1 MTKAPKQSSVHVG
14 IWQSIPSPMVSR
26 YLATMG
32 WDWIVLDMQ
41 HGSMSF
47 ETAYECVQVI
57 RKCGARPI
65 VRVGIDRPFEVQRA
79 LDIGAAGVV
88 VPMVNSLEMARELAR
103 AAKYPPQGERSFG
116 SDAAILQ
123 GSDYPERANRET
135 LLLVQVEHAD
145 AVAVVEEM
153 LAIDGVDGC
162 FVGPT
167 DLALSMGLSRHGY
180 ASHPDHQAAMRR
192 IVTAAA
198 TTGTLAC
205 CNTYDLDDFQE
216 KVQAG
221 YGAITLMSDVD
232 LLMGSGRKLLKELRV
247 RAGTP
252 SSA

>member
-1 MTKAPKQSSVHVG
+1 VTSTSKPSRVQVG

-26 YLATMG
+26 YLAKMG

-47 ETAYECVQVI
+47 ETAYECVQTI
-57 RKCGARPI
+57 RAGGARPI

-79 LDIGAAGVV
+79 LDIGAGGVV
-88 VPMVNSLEMARELAR
+88 IPMVNSLATAREMAR

-116 SDAAILQ
+116 SDAAIVQ
-123 GSDYPERANRET
+123 GADYHEQANAET
-135 LLLVQVEHAD
+135 LLLVQVEHKD

-180 ASHPDHQAAMRR
+180 ANHADHRAAMQR
-192 IVTAAA
+192 IVAAA
-198 TTGTLAC
+198 KTTGKLAC
-205 CNTYDLDDFQE
+205 CNTYDPDDFAE
-216 KVQAG
+216 KAQAG
-221 YGAITLMSDVD
+221 YDAITLMSDVD
-232 LLMGSGRKLLKELRV
+232 LLMGSGGKLLKELRA
-247 RAGTP
+247 RAGI
-252 SSA
+252 